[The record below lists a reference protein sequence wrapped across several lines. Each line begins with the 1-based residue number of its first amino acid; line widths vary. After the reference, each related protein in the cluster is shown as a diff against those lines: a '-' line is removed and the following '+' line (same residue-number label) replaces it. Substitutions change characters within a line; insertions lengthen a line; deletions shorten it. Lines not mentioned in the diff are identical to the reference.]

1 MENALKA
8 RWLKMSAAR
17 LRSHLAV
24 KLKYPPEIVDSI
36 MQQVYQQREA
46 QRKVSIRKT
55 VSFGAWKDLLTPA
68 RTELATVRVIKAQ
81 LKKAPDDN
89 ARWNA
94 LCQYENCI
102 AALIDKLKKVQ
113 YAGEHTPTQFVE
125 FLGKALGRH
134 IPNNGTF
141 WVDFVPV
148 KQRQQIALLFDSLP
162 PPARGK
168 KKTPFE
174 RRIPRAMHNAQRKA
188 LVAQL
193 ENAQQAVEVERSLV
207 TNSFDIDRVDA
218 QLLDIHAAKHRLE
231 KTPKHAPLPAKWQ
244 TLLG

>member
-174 RRIPRAMHNAQRKA
+174 RRIPRAVHNTQRKA
-188 LVAQL
+188 LVAL
-193 ENAQQAVEVERSLV
+193 INKE
-207 TNSFDIDRVDA
+207 
-218 QLLDIHAAKHRLE
+218 LDCDFIEDVVIK
-231 KTPKHAPLPAKWQ
+231 
-244 TLLG
+244 

>member
-1 MENALKA
+1 MGSTLKK
-8 RWLKMSAAR
+8 RWLRMSAVR
-17 LRSHLAV
+17 LRDHLSH
-24 KLKYPPEIVDSI
+24 KLKYPPEIVDSL
-36 MQQVYQQREA
+36 MQQVYELREA

-55 VSFGAWKDLLTPA
+55 MQFNAWKELLAPA
-68 RTELATVRVIKAQ
+68 RTELVTVRVLKAQ

-94 LCQYENCI
+94 LCQYESCI
-102 AALIDKLKKVQ
+102 ATLIDKLRKVQ
-113 YAGEHTPTQFVE
+113 YAGEHTPSQFAA
-125 FLGKALGRH
+125 LLAKTLGRH

-141 WVDFVPV
+141 WVDFVPI

-168 KKTPFE
+168 KKVPFE
-174 RRIPRAMHNAQRKA
+174 RRLPRAMHNAQRKA
-188 LVAQL
+188 LFDQL
-193 ENAQQAVEVERSLV
+193 ENAQQAAEVERGLAK
-207 TNSFDIDRVDA
+207 NSFDIDRLDA

-231 KTPKHAPLPAKWQ
+231 KTPKHTPLPAKWQ